1 MSVKRYAVG
10 GTDGWLNI
18 KREPSGTVVAIPEY
32 LRVDHERASEGRDH
46 FRPTEGVERGKA
58 FSVKTGN
65 LKAGDPGYRPPA
77 ALQFDLRRGV
87 LVFPGGQARAITSA
101 RNPIAVG
108 QHPIALP
115 DFPHDA
121 GSAYMSH
128 SPYAKTWFYLGQ
140 GHAVPGRD
148 DRYLHPGRVSEGCI
162 TVEPADWTWLYRY
175 LILCRSGDGST
186 LGTVTVV
193 R

>member
-1 MSVKRYAVG
+1 MSEKRYAVG
-10 GTDGWLNI
+10 GTDGWLNV

-87 LVFPGGQARAITSA
+87 LMFPGGAGPCHYQLAKPDRLGAAPHSVA
-101 RNPIAVG
+101 G
-108 QHPIALP
+108 LP
-115 DFPHDA
+115 A
-121 GSAYMSH
+121 
-128 SPYAKTWFYLGQ
+128 
-140 GHAVPGRD
+140 
-148 DRYLHPGRVSEGCI
+148 
-162 TVEPADWTWLYRY
+162 
-175 LILCRSGDGST
+175 
-186 LGTVTVV
+186 
-193 R
+193 